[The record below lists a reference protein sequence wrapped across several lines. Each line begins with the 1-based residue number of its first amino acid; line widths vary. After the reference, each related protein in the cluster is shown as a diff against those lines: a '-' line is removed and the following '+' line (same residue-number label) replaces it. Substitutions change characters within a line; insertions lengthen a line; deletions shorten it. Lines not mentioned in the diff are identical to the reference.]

1 MKATQI
7 WRSDG
12 AMAGDRSLSWA
23 SQVEEMARGSVAKTN
38 HPPQD
43 EQREGSCAE
52 DDQGHANQAAIN
64 HARVTNE
71 RNAGCAQA
79 VS

>member
-1 MKATQI
+1 MEATQI
-7 WRSDG
+7 RRSDG

-23 SQVEEMARGSVAKTN
+23 SQVEEMARGSGVEAH

-43 EQREGSCAE
+43 EQREGSCAQ
-52 DDQGHANQAAIN
+52 DDQGHANQAAID